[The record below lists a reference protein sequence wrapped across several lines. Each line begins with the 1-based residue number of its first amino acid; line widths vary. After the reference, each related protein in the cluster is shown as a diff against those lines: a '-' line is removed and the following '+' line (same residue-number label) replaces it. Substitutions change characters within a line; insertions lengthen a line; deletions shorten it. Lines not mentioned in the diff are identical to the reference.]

1 MLQGSKGECMTLA
14 AYAEETERL
23 AERYKLP
30 VFPMGDAVP
39 KTINQTFPTKVL
51 PADLQANIDRL
62 RGTNPDWDY
71 HLYDDA
77 EVSAF
82 VSHHYGSKILEMLN
96 RIRPGYGAA
105 RADLFRYLLMY
116 RTGGVYLDI
125 KSGFDRPINQA
136 IEPNE
141 RFLISQ
147 WDTSNPDFAA
157 FGQHKEIEACPGGEF
172 ENWQI
177 ITVPGHPFL
186 RAVIARV
193 LHNID
198 IYNPWRH
205 GTGGSGTYRVTGP
218 TAYTRAI
225 VPLLDRYPHRIV
237 TDSEVGLVYA
247 MAKRHKQHFK
257 GHYLSRTDSIIEQCG
272 PARLLG
278 WSYSLARQLKRR
290 VAG

>member
-1 MLQGSKGECMTLA
+1 MTFA

-23 AERYKLP
+23 AEHYNLP
-30 VFPMGDAVP
+30 IYPMGDAVP
-39 KTINQTFPTKVL
+39 KTIKQTFPTKVL
-51 PADLQANIDRL
+51 PAHLQANIDRL
-62 RGTNPDWDY
+62 RGANPDWDY
-71 HLYDDA
+71 HLYDDT
-77 EVSAF
+77 EVFQF
-82 VSHHYGSKILEMLN
+82 VSDYYGSKICNMLN
-96 RIRPGYGAA
+96 RINPGYGAA

-125 KSGFDRPINQA
+125 KSGFNRPINQA
-136 IEPNE
+136 ISSTEK
-141 RFLISQ
+141 FLISQ
-147 WDTSNPDFAA
+147 WDISNPAFTE
-157 FGQHKEIEACPGGEF
+157 FGQNKGAGDYPGGEF

-177 ITVPGHPFL
+177 TTVPGHPFL

-198 IYNPWRH
+198 SYNPWRH

-218 TAYTRAI
+218 TTYTRAI

-247 MAKRHKQHFK
+247 MVKRHKQHFK
-257 GHYLSRTDSIIEQCG
+257 GHYLMRTDSIIEQRG

-290 VAG
+290 VTG